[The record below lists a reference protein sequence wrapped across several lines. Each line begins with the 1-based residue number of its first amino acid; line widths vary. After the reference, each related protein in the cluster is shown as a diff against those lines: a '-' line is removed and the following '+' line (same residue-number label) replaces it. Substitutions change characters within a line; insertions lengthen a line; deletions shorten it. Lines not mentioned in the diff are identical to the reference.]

1 VERKKIL
8 RRAAAIGVAV
18 LVVAAAVA
26 VAMAF
31 EVRRVEARHR
41 ALREERSAQ
50 LTKEYQAY
58 LDETAQGIKGLPADP
73 KVVGEIQTRHYQQ
86 RPGLWLY
93 VWAASNKGE
102 FQFGVPSDAFARLN
116 TAYDQNL
123 PVITKDNHF
132 ANRDQ
137 FLRTLLH
144 HSRRIDAADTRDTEE
159 APGPRKRDREMSWW
173 RFYDENDDWDVARDR
188 TIYLS
193 SPIQDASG
201 ATVGNLNLKLVDV
214 KGPAPESG
222 GGDPSSTDV
231 MFGAVAVAVASLVW
245 LWFLLPS
252 WVYIDA
258 QQRNLPRPLL
268 WSLLTLI
275 GSVFALM
282 VYLVSRPTD
291 TGEFRCPRCGKMLNG
306 SKAGCPY
313 CGADLSAVF
322 CPQCQY
328 PLKPEWA
335 FCPSCR
341 SALARASG
349 TLDAPASGTLDTPTD
364 SPKT

>member
-1 VERKKIL
+1 MERKKIL
-8 RRAAAIGVAV
+8 RRAALIGVAV
-18 LVVAAAVA
+18 FLVAAATA
-26 VAMAF
+26 GAMAL
-31 EVRRVEARHR
+31 VVQRIQARHR
-41 ALREERSAQ
+41 IMAEEQLAQ
-50 LTKEYQAY
+50 LSREYQGY
-58 LDETAQGIKGLPADP
+58 LDETAKAIKGLPVDP
-73 KVVGEIQTRHYQQ
+73 KVIGEIQTRHYQQ

-93 VWAASNKGE
+93 VWASSNAGE

-116 TAYDQNL
+116 TVYDQNHET
-123 PVITKDNHF
+123 IAKDNHF

-144 HSRRIDAADTRDTEE
+144 HSQRIEPAESGDSDDDGRRHARRHE
-159 APGPRKRDREMSWW
+159 ASWW
-173 RFYDENDDWDVARDR
+173 RFYDEGEDWGFPHDR
-188 TIYLS
+188 LIFLS

-201 ATVGNLNLKLVDV
+201 ATVGNLNLKLVDL
-214 KGPAPESG
+214 KDAAREPRHEDLPEG
-222 GGDPSSTDV
+222 RIMIAGV
-231 MFGAVAVAVASLVW
+231 VAMSASLIW

-258 QQRNLPRPLL
+258 QQRHVPRPLL

-275 GSVFALM
+275 GSVFALL

-291 TGEFRCPRCGKMLNG
+291 TGEFQCPQCGKTLNG

-328 PLKPEWA
+328 PLKTGWS

-341 SALARASG
+341 SALGKTSG
-349 TLDAPASGTLDTPTD
+349 GLDAPAEPPTE
-364 SPKT
+364 PPNT